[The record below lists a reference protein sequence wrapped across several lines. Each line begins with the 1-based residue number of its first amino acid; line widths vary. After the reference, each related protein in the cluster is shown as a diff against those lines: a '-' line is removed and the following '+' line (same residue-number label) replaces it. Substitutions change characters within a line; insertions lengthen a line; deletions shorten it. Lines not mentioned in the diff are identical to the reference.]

1 MLLYLNL
8 YEILLISY
16 VCNFNYIIITN
27 INERVKCVYDK
38 NRISERRYGFCELDE
53 KTAYLSKNML
63 YVL

>member
-8 YEILLISY
+8 YEILLIPC
-16 VCNFNYIIITN
+16 VCNFNCIITK
-27 INERVKCVYDK
+27 INEAVKCVYDK

-53 KTAYLSKNML
+53 KTAYPSKNML